1 MIARWSYVWAW
12 LFLVLHICGVVAS
25 PLRFA
30 REETTVDTA
39 TMASTATTVISK
51 ATDTPHTTHKS
62 VADTAATVTSTT
74 SFPSAINGNTPDN
87 TSSLA
92 SPDPIPEGQ
101 LPLEPKLTPGWGV
114 AGAILLITGA
124 AYTLVGIRNKWLQT
138 FFSAAFLASLSVTVL
153 IVYVMTLPVPAGIQG
168 AYVVAA
174 VVAGLIIGGAAIVFR
189 EITEGLGCLL
199 GGFCFSMWLL
209 TLKPGG
215 LLPEATPKIIFIAAF
230 TVGGYGFYFSH
241 YTRPYALMGLMS
253 FAGATVTVLGID
265 AYSRAGLKEFWAYI
279 WDLHNGLFPS
289 AANTYPLTK
298 GIRVEIAL
306 TVVFAII
313 GVISQVKLWRV
324 IQERRAKKTEA
335 QLEEQRKRDEE
346 EAALGLQIEEQNARE
361 RRQWET
367 VYGDPPARDSADTTD
382 SGVDAMDDEKK
393 DLMKQPVV
401 HMVSPDGD
409 HIEMA
414 DLPASDS
421 AQQPADG
428 IIMTNENDQNKESIK
443 VVKGAGP
450 AGHEDVTL
458 IPDTNEKIGMIS
470 DDNDARLNSVIT
482 SQPVQAPPKPPGPE
496 ITPLPFKIPDGQDV
510 DDSRS
515 SVAADAD
522 EDNDGAYTVREKP
535 SRYSLTN
542 RLSVSSVNLLQSLSP
557 RTKRSQA
564 TKGQTGEFEAQQF
577 PGWAGSTEELIKN
590 PKRQSDV
597 LSIAAT
603 IDDLSN
609 DGDAY
614 DSDTKL
620 KPLGPGQRSEFQPTT
635 SVETVGTDVLN
646 SSSGVL
652 SKQSTRKTDRTE
664 ESTNPTD
671 INGID
676 EASETSRPSKSVAPS
691 TTSASVSLTKERLP
705 SALPRVALSYR
716 TNEWAKHLSIAE
728 VPQVEKLLPDGY
740 ADGPVAGKQE
750 TEAVFPNR
758 AEELQQTTDST
769 ALAEPAMESPS
780 GTSRPVSPVASHTSP
795 PIAHIPTTLSILTS
809 AGPDAGAQANPMKP
823 VQANL
828 PQAGHSFRNK
838 GRRKS
843 NEVYNQP
850 IQEEHSG
857 ELSLAGQAAAPID
870 VEGPSAPNSIP
881 ASPIASTP
889 IIPRVVSWS
898 GPQTLLGKREM
909 FLRNKSQTQLFSTP
923 LPIQENPEYVGPATS
938 QMMSPPF
945 NYTTMTTTTPPPP
958 SSAAMAQYAD
968 DIPLSQRKQLMRQ
981 NSTLSTHSI
990 TSIRG
995 RAAPPLQQQQGSP
1008 LNNISQRLSSSPNP
1022 APPPRI
1028 QTITAESSKF
1038 DSHQPQRGTSRVS
1051 QAQRDARLSQFR
1063 QSVAADLRTAAPTK
1077 TGVQKSPARLSSSNL
1092 ALLSSSNS
1100 NSNNNNNNNAAD
1112 IGRVIDQQRE
1122 AMMSQ
1127 REQEA
1132 QRRELERW
1140 EKERNERAFVEMM
1153 QRGDLMDAH
1162 REALRKMQGGV
1173 RHE

>member
-1 MIARWSYVWAW
+1 MLLYT
-12 LFLVLHICGVVAS
+12 VLTLS
-25 PLRFA
+25 P
-30 REETTVDTA
+30 
-39 TMASTATTVISK
+39 
-51 ATDTPHTTHKS
+51 P
-62 VADTAATVTSTT
+62 
-74 SFPSAINGNTPDN
+74 
-87 TSSLA
+87 

-153 IVYVMTLPVPAGIQG
+153 IVYVMTPPVPVGIQG
-168 AYVVAA
+168 AYVVAV
-174 VVAGLIIGGAAIVFR
+174 VVAGLIIGGAATVFR
-189 EITEGLGCLL
+189 EITEGFGCLL

-209 TLKPGG
+209 TLRPGG
-215 LLPEATPKIIFIAAF
+215 LLPEAAPKIIFIAAF

-265 AYSRAGLKEFWAYI
+265 SYSRAGLKEFWAYI
-279 WDLHNGLFPS
+279 WDLNNGLFPS
-289 AANTYPLTK
+289 AADTYPLTK

-313 GVISQVKLWRV
+313 GVISQVKLWKV
-324 IQERRAKKTEA
+324 IKERRAKKNEA

-346 EAALGLQIEEQNARE
+346 EAVLGLQIEEQNARE

-367 VYGDPPARDSADTTD
+367 VYGDPPPRDSADTTD

-393 DLMKQPVV
+393 DLINQSVV

-409 HIEMA
+409 RTEMA
-414 DLPASDS
+414 ALPASDS
-421 AQQPADG
+421 AQQPADRV
-428 IIMTNENDQNKESIK
+428 IMTNENDENKETIK
-443 VVKGAGP
+443 VVEDAGP

-458 IPDTNEKIGMIS
+458 IPDMNEKTGMIS
-470 DDNDARLNSVIT
+470 DDNDAQPNSVISSPPLT
-482 SQPVQAPPKPPGPE
+482 VQATPKAPGPE
-496 ITPLPFKIPDGQDV
+496 ITPLPFTIPDGQDA

-515 SVAADAD
+515 SVDADAD
-522 EDNDGAYTVREKP
+522 EENDGAYTVREKP

-542 RLSVSSVNLLQSLSP
+542 RLSASSMNLLQSLSP

-564 TKGQTGEFEAQQF
+564 SKGQTGEFDVQQR
-577 PGWAGSTEELIKN
+577 PGWAGSTEELVKN

-603 IDDLSN
+603 IDGLSN

-614 DSDTKL
+614 GHDEADLAHVPAATIDVGEDITETSSNLDQAGDREMKR
-620 KPLGPGQRSEFQPTT
+620 KPLASGQRSKIQPTT

-652 SKQSTRKTDRTE
+652 SKQNTRKTDSTE

-671 INGID
+671 INGIE
-676 EASETSRPSKSVAPS
+676 EASETSRPAKSVAPS

-728 VPQVEKLLPDGY
+728 PPQVEQPLPDGY
-740 ADGPVAGKQE
+740 ADGPDTGKQE
-750 TEAVFPNR
+750 TEAAIPVHT
-758 AEELQQTTDST
+758 EELQPTADSA
-769 ALAEPAMESPS
+769 ALPEPAVESPS
-780 GTSRPVSPVASHTSP
+780 SISRPVSPMASHSSP
-795 PIAHIPTTLSILTS
+795 PVAHIPTTLAILTS
-809 AGPDAGAQANPMKP
+809 ASSDAGAKTNPMKS
-823 VQANL
+823 VSANL

-838 GRRKS
+838 GQRKS
-843 NEVYNQP
+843 NDMYNQP
-850 IQEEHSG
+850 IQEEHGG
-857 ELSLAGQAAAPID
+857 ESSLVAPAATID
-870 VEGPSAPNSIP
+870 VVEGPSAPNSIP
-881 ASPIASTP
+881 TSPIAP
-889 IIPRVVSWS
+889 GPVLPRVASYS

-923 LPIQENPEYVGPATS
+923 PIQESPEYIGPAAI
-938 QMMSPPF
+938 QMSPPF
-945 NYTTMTTTTPPPP
+945 NYTTMITTPPPP
-958 SSAAMAQYAD
+958 PSAAMAQYAD
-968 DIPLSQRKQLMRQ
+968 DIPLSQRKELMRQ

-990 TSIRG
+990 TSIGG
-995 RAAPPLQQQQGSP
+995 RAAPSPPQQQGAP
-1008 LNNISQRLSSSPNP
+1008 LNNIAQRLSSSTNLS
-1022 APPPRI
+1022 PPPRI
-1028 QTITAESSKF
+1028 QTITAESSGF
-1038 DSHQPQRGTSRVS
+1038 DSHQPQRGVSRVS
-1051 QAQRDARLSQFR
+1051 QAERDARLSQFR
-1063 QSVAADLRTAAPTK
+1063 QSVAADLRTPTK
-1077 TGVQKSPARLSSSNL
+1077 TKTTARLSNP
-1092 ALLSSSNS
+1092 ALLSA
-1100 NSNNNNNNNAAD
+1100 SNNNNNNNNSAAE

-1127 REQEA
+1127 RDQEA
-1132 QRRELERW
+1132 QRREMERW
-1140 EKERNERAFVEMM
+1140 DKERNERAFVELM